1 MRTILLPYTLLELSL
16 FSFLCHV
23 FACKTG
29 VGLNV
34 LPFTGNMHEVLRDYR
49 NVSFLSV
56 CPSVHLSV
64 CYISCPGYNLL
75 TH

>member
-1 MRTILLPYTLLELSL
+1 MSAY
-16 FSFLCHV
+16 
-23 FACKTG
+23 KTG

-34 LPFTGNMHEVLRDYR
+34 LPLTGNMHEVLRDYR

-56 CPSVHLSV
+56 CLSVHLSV
-64 CYISCPGYNLL
+64 CYISCLGYNLL